1 VTELLSGKNAV
12 VTGGS
17 RGIGRAIV
25 ERLARDGANVVFNY
39 ANRSEQ
45 ADLVIEATADLPG
58 AVYAVAADL
67 GDGVDTLFK
76 AFESH
81 LDGLDILVNNAAAG
95 FAPTRLAD
103 VTEDV
108 YDRMMAV
115 NAKAVFLALHYAA
128 RHMRDGGRIV
138 TLSTLN
144 TRLAAPGISV
154 YAGSK
159 GAVEQFSAVAA
170 KELGPR
176 GITVNV
182 VSPGATDTE
191 LLRSTN
197 SPEGLAMAAKLS
209 PLGRLGEPADIAD
222 VVAFLVGP
230 DSRWLTGQN
239 LEASGGLD

>member
-1 VTELLSGKNAV
+1 
-12 VTGGS
+12 
-17 RGIGRAIV
+17 
-25 ERLARDGANVVFNY
+25 
-39 ANRSEQ
+39 
-45 ADLVIEATADLPG
+45 
-58 AVYAVAADL
+58 
-67 GDGVDTLFK
+67 
-76 AFESH
+76 
-81 LDGLDILVNNAAAG
+81 
-95 FAPTRLAD
+95 
-103 VTEDV
+103 
-108 YDRMMAV
+108 
-115 NAKAVFLALHYAA
+115 
-128 RHMRDGGRIV
+128 V

-144 TRLAAPGISV
+144 TRLAVPGISV

-170 KELGPR
+170 KELGSR

-197 SPEGLAMAAKLS
+197 SPEGLVMAAKLS

-230 DSRWLTGQN
+230 DGRWLTGQN